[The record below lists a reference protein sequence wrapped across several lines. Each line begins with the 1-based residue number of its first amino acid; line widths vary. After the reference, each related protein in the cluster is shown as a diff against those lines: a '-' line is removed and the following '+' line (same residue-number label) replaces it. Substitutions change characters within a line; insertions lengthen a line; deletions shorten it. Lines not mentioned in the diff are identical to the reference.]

1 MSRLKTILFSTLFL
15 AVFSF
20 ALASS
25 FISCGV
31 SRADAGVSYVIP
43 VRGTVEH
50 ALLAFMKRGFEEAE
64 RLGASIVVIDIDT
77 FGGRVDAA
85 IEISKLLGE
94 QKKRVV
100 AYVSENAWSAGALIA
115 LSTPKIYMCKGS
127 SIGSA
132 EPKNMEDWTTDEK
145 AVSALRAQFEA
156 ASGAQ
161 GHPKDL
167 AAAMVDKDIEIKDIK
182 PKGKLLNLTYEQAL
196 KYKMSE
202 ATVESIKDVLLKES
216 AEVSFVT
223 LEETIGENVA
233 RFVSNPLISGIL
245 LNLGIIGL
253 TVELW
258 MPGHVAPGLG
268 GIICFA
274 LFFWGHSIA
283 SAGAMLPLILFLAGV
298 ALILLEVFVVPGF
311 GLTGLLGMGLTFA
324 GVYLAFPDPHEAVK
338 IVSVSIILTSMLL
351 FAFITYFP
359 GSKMFKRVTLS
370 ATISS
375 RNGYIGSRQENIKY
389 VGRTGVAITDLNPAG
404 RIEIDGERIQVVS
417 TGEFIAK
424 GSKVKVT
431 SDEGNVINVI
441 SV

>member
-1 MSRLKTILFSTLFL
+1 
-15 AVFSF
+15 
-20 ALASS
+20 
-25 FISCGV
+25 
-31 SRADAGVSYVIP
+31 
-43 VRGTVEH
+43 
-50 ALLAFMKRGFEEAE
+50 
-64 RLGASIVVIDIDT
+64 
-77 FGGRVDAA
+77 
-85 IEISKLLGE
+85 
-94 QKKRVV
+94 
-100 AYVSENAWSAGALIA
+100 
-115 LSTPKIYMCKGS
+115 
-127 SIGSA
+127 
-132 EPKNMEDWTTDEK
+132 
-145 AVSALRAQFEA
+145 
-156 ASGAQ
+156 
-161 GHPKDL
+161 
-167 AAAMVDKDIEIKDIK
+167 
-182 PKGKLLNLTYEQAL
+182 
-196 KYKMSE
+196 MSE